1 MNLCQGTFCNKK
13 EGCLYHKNLETL
25 NSADSVDFSLIYE
38 NSCPHFRDIY
48 KYNFENLTL
57 LTSQD
62 LNKSESKKYSQHMEI
77 LIEDFQ
83 FVAEALM
90 KAGYQ
95 VLSYQDGESMDIV
108 QIDYIHPKYAGR
120 IFEETE
126 S

>member
-13 EGCLYHKNLETL
+13 EGCLYHKNLETVNPE
-25 NSADSVDFSLIYE
+25 NSIDFSLVYE
-38 NSCPHFRDIY
+38 NSCPHFRDEY
-48 KYNFENLTL
+48 KYKFENLTL

-62 LNKSESKKYSQHMEI
+62 LKKSELKKYAQHMEI
-77 LIEDFQ
+77 LVEDFQ

-95 VLSYQDGESMDIV
+95 VLSYQDKESPEVVM
-108 QIDYIHPKYAGR
+108 IDYVHPKYEGR